1 MDGAAAN
8 VPIRVVPHVAAWKG
22 GRVRALGAG
31 DPDRIGPYRLRA
43 RLGGGGM
50 GTVYLGTSPGGR
62 PVAVKVVHPELADD
76 PGFIERFRL
85 EVELARR
92 VQGFCTAPVLD
103 ADPDG
108 PRPWL
113 ATLYV
118 AGPSLL
124 QAVKEC
130 GPLPV
135 ATGRILA
142 AGLAEALVAIHSAG
156 IVRRDLK
163 PANVLLAA
171 DGPRVIDFGIA
182 RALDGT
188 TFTRTG
194 LVIGSPGYMA
204 PEHIRGGPA
213 GQASDVFSYG
223 ATLGFAVIGR
233 SVFGCGE
240 PSAIVDRVIE
250 GAADLGAVPAGIRDL
265 VARCLQFEPAQ
276 RPTARALLGELSPV
290 AQESGYGPAGWLPE
304 PVTALAERQATAL
317 LTIAAQPTALLGD
330 AIASEGPGP
339 AGLEPAWSGKKRRL
353 AGEARTAAPLRR
365 REAPARRVE
374 YGLHP
379 WPKNGP
385 GTASLVLGIV
395 GLVLFF
401 GPGAL
406 LGLIGAVLAVV
417 GLRRARRGIA
427 SNRGVAIA
435 GLITSVLAVLV
446 SLIVLNGIAQALEC
460 GDHAKYPTPAA
471 RAECRAG

>member
-1 MDGAAAN
+1 
-8 VPIRVVPHVAAWKG
+8 
-22 GRVRALGAG
+22 VRALGAG

-50 GTVYLGTSPGGR
+50 GSVYLGTSPGGR

-76 PGFIERFRL
+76 PGFIERFRI
-85 EVELARR
+85 EVELAQR

-103 ADPDG
+103 ADPAG

-124 QAVKEC
+124 QAVREC

-142 AGLAEALVAIHSAG
+142 AGLAEALVAIHSSG
-156 IVRRDLK
+156 IVHRDLK

-182 RALDGT
+182 RALDAAML
-188 TFTRTG
+188 TRTG

-204 PEHIRGGPA
+204 PEHVRGGPA
-213 GQASDVFSYG
+213 GPAADIFSYG

-233 SVFGCGE
+233 SVFGSGE
-240 PSAIVDRVIE
+240 PSAIVDRVVE
-250 GAADLGAVPAGIRDL
+250 GAADLSAVPGAIRGL
-265 VARCLQFEPAQ
+265 VARCIQADPAR
-276 RPTARALLGELSPV
+276 RPTARALLSELSPI
-290 AQESGYGPAGWLPE
+290 AQESGYAPARWLPE
-304 PVTALAERQATAL
+304 PVAALAAREATAL
-317 LTIAAQPTALLGD
+317 LTIAAQPTALVGE
-330 AIASEGPGP
+330 APAWTGQEP
-339 AGLEPAWSGKKRRL
+339 AGLGSARSGRTQGRMESGPGGS
-353 AGEARTAAPLRR
+353 ANEARPITPVGPEDEARTAARLRR
-365 REAPARRVE
+365 REAPARRTE

-406 LGLIGAVLAVV
+406 LGLIGAALAVI
-417 GLRRARRGIA
+417 GLRRARKGIA
-427 SNRGVAIA
+427 SNRGVALA
-435 GLITSVLAVLV
+435 GLITSVLAVVL
-446 SLIVLNGIAQALEC
+446 SSIFLNGIAKALEC
-460 GDHAKYPTPAA
+460 SDHAKYPTPAS
-471 RAECRAG
+471 RAACRAR

>member
-1 MDGAAAN
+1 
-8 VPIRVVPHVAAWKG
+8 
-22 GRVRALGAG
+22 VRALGAG
-31 DPDRIGPYRLRA
+31 DPDRIGPYRLRG

-62 PVAVKVVHPELADD
+62 PVAVKVIHPELADD
-76 PGFIERFRL
+76 PGFIQRFRL

-92 VQGFCTAPVLD
+92 VQGFCTAPVVD

-130 GPLPV
+130 GPLPI

-142 AGLAEALVAIHSAG
+142 AGLAEALVAIHSSG
-156 IVRRDLK
+156 IVHRDLK

-182 RALDGT
+182 RALEGT
-188 TFTRTG
+188 MLTRTG

-204 PEHIRGGPA
+204 PEHIRGGPTGPA
-213 GQASDVFSYG
+213 ADVFSYG
-223 ATLGFAVIGR
+223 ATLGFAMIGR
-233 SVFGCGE
+233 SVFGSGE
-240 PSAIVDRVIE
+240 PPAIVDRVVE
-250 GAADLGAVPAGIRDL
+250 GAADLGAVPVVIGDL
-265 VARCLQFEPAQ
+265 VARCIRADPAR
-276 RPTARALLGELSPV
+276 RPTARALLAELSPL

-304 PVTALAERQATAL
+304 PVTTLAEREATAL
-317 LTIAAQPTALLGD
+317 LTIAAQPTATAGED
-330 AIASEGPGP
+330 VASVGQEP
-339 AGLEPAWSGKKRRL
+339 AGQASARSSQTQGRIEER
-353 AGEARTAAPLRR
+353 AGGSADKTQRGAPIGLGPVDEASTAARLRR

-406 LGLIGAVLAVV
+406 LGLIGAALAVI

-435 GLITSVLAVLV
+435 GLITSLLAVGL
-446 SLIVLNGIAQALEC
+446 SLIFLNGIAKALEC
-460 GDHAKYPTPAA
+460 GNHAKYPTPAS
-471 RAECRAG
+471 RAECRAR

>member
-1 MDGAAAN
+1 M
-8 VPIRVVPHVAAWKG
+8 
-22 GRVRALGAG
+22 RALGAG

-62 PVAVKVVHPELADD
+62 PVAVKVIHPELADD

-103 ADPDG
+103 ADPAG

-113 ATLYV
+113 ATLYI

-142 AGLAEALVAIHSAG
+142 AGLAEALVAIHSSG
-156 IVRRDLK
+156 IVHRDLK

-182 RALDGT
+182 RALDGRML
-188 TFTRTG
+188 TRSG
-194 LVIGSPGYMA
+194 LVIGSPGFMA
-204 PEHIRGGPA
+204 PEHVRGAPAGPA
-213 GQASDVFSYG
+213 ADIFSYG

-233 SVFGCGE
+233 SIFGSGE
-240 PSAIVDRVIE
+240 PPAIVDRVVE
-250 GAADLGAVPAGIRDL
+250 DAADLGAVPSAIRDL
-265 VARCLQFEPAQ
+265 VARCIQADPAR
-276 RPTARALLGELSPV
+276 RPTARALLAELSPI
-290 AQESGYGPAGWLPE
+290 AQESGYGPAGWLPD
-304 PVTALAERQATAL
+304 PVAALAAREATAL
-317 LTIAAQPTALLGD
+317 LTIAAQPTALVGE
-330 AIASEGPGP
+330 AVAWTGQEP
-339 AGLEPAWSGKKRRL
+339 AGLG
-353 AGEARTAAPLRR
+353 TAARLRR
-365 REAPARRVE
+365 REAPARRIE

-406 LGLIGAVLAVV
+406 LGLIGAALGVI
-417 GLRRARRGIA
+417 GLRRARKGIA

-435 GLITSVLAVLV
+435 GLITSVLAVVL
-446 SLIVLNGIAQALEC
+446 SSIFLNGIARALEC
-460 GDHAKYPTPAA
+460 GDHAKYPTPAS
-471 RAECRAG
+471 RAACRAR

>member
-1 MDGAAAN
+1 
-8 VPIRVVPHVAAWKG
+8 
-22 GRVRALGAG
+22 
-31 DPDRIGPYRLRA
+31 
-43 RLGGGGM
+43 M

-62 PVAVKVVHPELADD
+62 PVAVKVVHPDLADD

-118 AGPSLL
+118 GGPSLQ
-124 QAVKEC
+124 QAVKKC

-135 ATGRILA
+135 ATGGILA
-142 AGLAEALVAIHSAG
+142 AGLAEALVAIHSSG
-156 IVRRDLK
+156 IVHRDLK

-188 TFTRTG
+188 MLTRTG

-204 PEHIRGGPA
+204 PEHVRGGPA
-213 GQASDVFSYG
+213 GPAADVFSYG
-223 ATLGFAVIGR
+223 ATLGFAMIGR
-233 SVFGCGE
+233 SIFGSGE
-240 PSAIVDRVIE
+240 PPAIVNRVVE
-250 GAADLGAVPAGIRDL
+250 GAADLGAVPGAIRDL
-265 VARCLQFEPAQ
+265 VARCIQADPAH
-276 RPTARALLGELSPV
+276 RPTARALLAELSPI

-304 PVTALAERQATAL
+304 PVTALAAREATAL
-317 LTIAAQPTALLGD
+317 LTIAAQPTALVGEAAAWTGQEPAGLGSVRSGRTQGR
-330 AIASEGPGP
+330 IASRPGGSASGARPITPLGPGP
-339 AGLEPAWSGKKRRL
+339 ED
-353 AGEARTAAPLRR
+353 EVRTAARLRR

-406 LGLIGAVLAVV
+406 FGLIGAALAVI
-417 GLRRARRGIA
+417 GLRRARKGIA

-435 GLITSVLAVLV
+435 GLITSMLAVVL
-446 SLIVLNGIAQALEC
+446 SLIFLNGIAKALEC
-460 GDHAKYPTPAA
+460 GDHAKYPTPAS
-471 RAECRAG
+471 RATCRAR

>member
-1 MDGAAAN
+1 M
-8 VPIRVVPHVAAWKG
+8 
-22 GRVRALGAG
+22 RALGAG

-62 PVAVKVVHPELADD
+62 PVAVKVVHPRLADD
-76 PGFIERFRL
+76 PGFIQRFRL

-130 GPLPV
+130 GPLPI

-142 AGLAEALVAIHSAG
+142 AGLAEALVAIHSSG
-156 IVRRDLK
+156 IVHRDLK

-182 RALDGT
+182 RALEGT
-188 TFTRTG
+188 MLTRTG

-204 PEHIRGGPA
+204 PEHIRGGPTGPA
-213 GQASDVFSYG
+213 ADVFSYG
-223 ATLGFAVIGR
+223 ATLGFAMIGR
-233 SVFGCGE
+233 SVFGNGE
-240 PSAIVDRVIE
+240 PPAVVDRVVE
-250 GAADLGAVPAGIRDL
+250 GAADLGAVPVVIRDL
-265 VARCLQFEPAQ
+265 VARCIQADPAR
-276 RPTARALLGELSPV
+276 RPTARALLAELSPI

-304 PVTALAERQATAL
+304 PVTTLAERAATAV
-317 LTIAAQPTALLGD
+317 LTIAAQPTAAVGED
-330 AIASEGPGP
+330 MASVGQEP
-339 AGLEPAWSGKKRRL
+339 AGLRSARSGKTQGRIEGR
-353 AGEARTAAPLRR
+353 AGGTAGKAQRITPIGLGPDEARTAARLRR
-365 REAPARRVE
+365 REAPVRRVE

-406 LGLIGAVLAVV
+406 LGLIGAALAVI

-435 GLITSVLAVLV
+435 GLITSVLAVGL
-446 SLIVLNGIAQALEC
+446 SLIFLNGIAEALEC
-460 GDHAKYPTPAA
+460 GNHAKYPTPAS
-471 RAECRAG
+471 RAECRAR

>member
-1 MDGAAAN
+1 
-8 VPIRVVPHVAAWKG
+8 
-22 GRVRALGAG
+22 VRALGDG

-76 PGFIERFRL
+76 PGFIQRFRL

-130 GPLPV
+130 GPLPI

-142 AGLAEALVAIHSAG
+142 AGLAEALVAIHSSG
-156 IVRRDLK
+156 IVHRDLK

-182 RALDGT
+182 RALEGT
-188 TFTRTG
+188 MLTRTG

-204 PEHIRGGPA
+204 PEHIRGGPTGPA
-213 GQASDVFSYG
+213 ADVFSYG
-223 ATLGFAVIGR
+223 ATLGFAMIGR
-233 SVFGCGE
+233 SVFGNGE
-240 PSAIVDRVIE
+240 PPAIVDRVAE
-250 GAADLGAVPAGIRDL
+250 GAADLGAVPVVIRDL
-265 VARCLQFEPAQ
+265 VARCIQADPAR
-276 RPTARALLGELSPV
+276 RPTARALLAELSPI

-304 PVTALAERQATAL
+304 RVTTLAERAATAL
-317 LTIAAQPTALLGD
+317 LTIAAQPTAAVGED
-330 AIASEGPGP
+330 MASVGQEP
-339 AGLEPAWSGKKRRL
+339 AGLRSARSGKTQGRIEGR
-353 AGEARTAAPLRR
+353 AGGTAGKAQRITPIGLDEARTAARLRR
-365 REAPARRVE
+365 REAPVRRVE

-406 LGLIGAVLAVV
+406 LGLIGAALAVI

-435 GLITSVLAVLV
+435 GLITSVLAVGL
-446 SLIVLNGIAQALEC
+446 SLIFLNGIAKALEC
-460 GDHAKYPTPAA
+460 GNHAKYPTPAS
-471 RAECRAG
+471 RAECRAR